1 MPSELDDFL
10 CEVQC
15 EEFYGDPEEDLDE
28 EEMEEWSDYD
38 ALPYDEDE
46 DSYLIDENGGIT
58 AEGMELLAELDSQG
72 YFV

>member
-38 ALPYDEDE
+38 NLPYEEDE
-46 DSYLIDENGGIT
+46 DSTLIDENGGVT
-58 AEGMELLAELDSQG
+58 AAGMELLAELDSQG